1 MPIASDASAA
11 IQTVEAIAASF
22 GMPAS
27 ASILG
32 LTKRIYAMAMNVVMP
47 ASNSVRTVE
56 PFSRTLKNRSTKDGG
71 VLCIS
76 IEASP

>member
-1 MPIASDASAA
+1 
-11 IQTVEAIAASF
+11 
-22 GMPAS
+22 
-27 ASILG
+27 
-32 LTKRIYAMAMNVVMP
+32 MAMNVVMP